1 MLSILTGLKLEISF
15 LFGLPLS
22 SGITE
27 TILASSGNTPYFRLL
42 FIAIESGVLSTSAE
56 SFTNLGGILSKPVA
70 FLVSI
75 F

>member
-1 MLSILTGLKLEISF
+1 M
-15 LFGLPLS
+15 FGLPLL
-22 SGITE
+22 GRITE

-42 FIAIESGVLSTSAE
+42 FIAIERGVLSISAE

-75 F
+75 FLKRFELQQD